1 MTEDLI
7 ESKNSAGDLTALAL
21 TNNLAVPDY
30 DTVSV
35 TGPAHNRKFVMT
47 CKMLEHT
54 TQGE

>member
-1 MTEDLI
+1 MTEDLT

-30 DTVSV
+30 DTISV